1 MHPLEQQLQLH
12 LQVCSS
18 DFLLRL
24 FTFSFFF
31 CLLCCYSFG
40 LATGATNAPT
50 EPVTIAPTGMFFT
63 KGSMKLSTFSV
74 SFAHFV
80 AILLV

>member
-1 MHPLEQQLQLH
+1 MHPLYQLQLH

-18 DFLLRL
+18 KGWLNLSNF
-24 FTFSFFF
+24 FFF
-31 CLLCCYSFG
+31 CSLCCYSFG

-63 KGSMKLSTFSV
+63 KGLIKLFTFSF
-74 SFAHFV
+74 SNAHF
-80 AILLV
+80 ATILLV